1 MRNPHSY
8 GYQSWND
15 WKIHQ
20 TSETEEGERLR
31 CRHCVYHLIGSHET
45 YCTTHF
51 DYNKPYLLWSILK
64 RVYDSDVDSVTQSV
78 YIQKTHWLE
87 TKFDRSIKSKGKRMK
102 EAENS
107 SISNYVLLYWL
118 ECATFKFQNKTK
130 FEIRNLSC
138 IRNH

>member
-20 TSETEEGERLR
+20 TSENEEGERLR
-31 CRHCVYHLIGSHET
+31 ECVYHLIGSHET

-118 ECATFKFQNKTK
+118 EWATFKFQYKTK
-130 FEIRNLSC
+130 FEMKNSYCKTNIS
-138 IRNH
+138 

>member
-1 MRNPHSY
+1 MAINHEMIEKYIKHQKPKRER
-8 GYQSWND
+8 D
-15 WKIHQ
+15 W
-20 TSETEEGERLR
+20 ERE
-31 CRHCVYHLIGSHET
+31 CVYHLIGSHET

-118 ECATFKFQNKTK
+118 EWATFKFQHKMK
-130 FEIRNLSC
+130 FEMKNSSRVKNC
-138 IRNH
+138 